1 MRSTPGRKS
10 KSSRHSRHTLTRNVT
25 DYSASLSA
33 TDLTSSPRPLPGSL
47 TPIFSYGSDILPRI
61 PLLQYARTFT
71 LRLRL
76 QFLGHIQLPKFE
88 ERSRGYFPLVQSES
102 STQQSRRFTCHP
114 NNMGSFLGSSR
125 QHVSTSFHSVIHT
138 FSTNTYRLTSYS
150 SRCIASCKMLA
161 TTWCEG
167 VSKAKSIER
176 EGRELNRY
184 LRRPGI
190 TFLERLAQEIL
201 VC

>member
-25 DYSASLSA
+25 EYSA
-33 TDLTSSPRPLPGSL
+33 TDLTSTAARLSSAN
-47 TPIFSYGSDILPRI
+47 IFIRIGRI

-114 NNMGSFLGSSR
+114 NNMQSSLGSSR

-138 FSTNTYRLTSYS
+138 FSTNAYRLTSYS

-167 VSKAKSIER
+167 FSKAKSIER
-176 EGRELNRY
+176 EIENWAGN
-184 LRRPGI
+184 
-190 TFLERLAQEIL
+190 
-201 VC
+201 